1 MKKLNEERARAAG
14 IAAAAR
20 LDKRGAGRK

>member
-14 IAAAAR
+14 AAAAAR

>member
-14 IAAAAR
+14 VAAAAR
-20 LDKRGAGRK
+20 LDKRGIGRK

>member
-20 LDKRGAGRK
+20 LDKRGTGRK